1 MRIVMIAAW
10 VFMVAMTGYALFHIT
25 FQVEALE
32 GQLTELNRQI
42 EAEKEHIHNLQA
54 EWSYSTRPDWIEE
67 MGREYLPDLQPMH
80 PAQVVRIEE
89 IPFRRPEPSPDSL
102 GEAAATDP
110 SAEAA
115 DAVAIPGPAEA
126 APANLVRT
134 SQ

>member
-1 MRIVMIAAW
+1 MIAVW

-42 EAEKEHIHNLQA
+42 EAEKEHIHNLRA
-54 EWSYSTRPDWIEE
+54 EWSYSTRPDWIEA
-67 MGREYLPDLQPMH
+67 MGREYLPELEPMH

-89 IPFRRPEPSPDSL
+89 IPFRRPDAPEDSPQASFG
-102 GEAAATDP
+102 GETEGTPA
-110 SAEAA
+110 AEAA
-115 DAVAIPGPAEA
+115 NPAAAPGPAEA
-126 APANLVRT
+126 EPATLVRT